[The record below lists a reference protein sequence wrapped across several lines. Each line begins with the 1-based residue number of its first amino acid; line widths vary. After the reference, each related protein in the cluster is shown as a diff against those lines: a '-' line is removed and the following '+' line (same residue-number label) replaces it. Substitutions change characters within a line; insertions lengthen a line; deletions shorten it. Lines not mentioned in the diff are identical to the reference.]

1 MKRKDCLSKFVA
13 WQKLLCGERIA
24 AIRLSERGWNYLR
37 REASRI
43 GRKLVGDG
51 SGVYKTYSLS

>member
-1 MKRKDCLSKFVA
+1 MKQNYLSKFVA

-43 GRKLVGDG
+43 GRKLVDDG
-51 SGVYKTYSLS
+51 SGAYKTYSLS